1 MFSELKTKAAPLM
14 QAIFELPFILELR
27 SGDLDPAIFNFYL
40 SKDQLYLKDYARALA
55 ICAAKLPDSE
65 MMQQFMTYA
74 QGALKGE
81 RELQQKLLTINTD
94 IKPTPACFAY
104 TNYLLKTAALDPAE
118 VAVAAILPCFW
129 IYHEVGQYLKQARTH
144 HITAY
149 CDWIDFYASDD
160 FSRSVEVMIG
170 VFNQLALESA
180 DGVRELMV
188 MAFRQAAELELYF
201 WQDAYHQ
208 VSKYTSIF

>member
-14 QAIFELPFILELR
+14 QAIFELPFILELQ

-40 SKDQLYLKDYARALA
+40 SQDQLYLKDYARALA

-104 TNYLLKTAALDPAE
+104 TNYLLKTAALDPVE

-129 IYHEVGQYLKQARTH
+129 IYHEVGQYLKQTRTH

-160 FSRSVEVMIG
+160 FSQSVKVMIG
-170 VFNQLALESA
+170 VLDRLEQYTSGRLSQQIA
-180 DGVRELMV
+180 V
-188 MAFRQAAELELYF
+188 AFMQAAELEWCF
-201 WQDAYHQ
+201 WRDAYLQ
-208 VSKYTSIF
+208 ISVS